1 MERRFEVVGDPVG
14 SGREYDLVVVAVGHS
29 EFDVLEDQL
38 PELLSTGGFV
48 FDLTGT
54 LAQNE
59 KIALTTSV
67 WSL

>member
-1 MERRFEVVGDPVG
+1 M
-14 SGREYDLVVVAVGHS
+14 AVGHS

-38 PELLSTGGFV
+38 PELLSPGGFV

-59 KIALTTSV
+59 KIASTTSV